1 MKRPDTA
8 KVMFGLN
15 GRPMIEYAVRL
26 AAGLRGD
33 RILFVV
39 GWQKQAVID
48 HVSAMNPEI
57 EFVHQDEQLGTGHA
71 VQQAMVPLG
80 AFAGDV
86 LVLSGDV
93 PLLAEKTARALVGYH
108 RTEQAAATVLTAEV
122 ADPTGYGRVVRGA
135 DGSVVKIVE
144 QRDGS
149 QKELAIREI
158 NSGIYVFDKE
168 KLAGALAQ
176 LRPENAQGEYYLT
189 DVFAFFWKNS
199 WRVAAVKALDAIEVI
214 GINDADQLMA
224 AAKLLA
230 ERNAQD

>member
-1 MKRPDTA
+1 
-8 KVMFGLN
+8 
-15 GRPMIEYAVRL
+15 
-26 AAGLRGD
+26 
-33 RILFVV
+33 
-39 GWQKQAVID
+39 
-48 HVSAMNPEI
+48 
-57 EFVHQDEQLGTGHA
+57 
-71 VQQAMVPLG
+71 MVPLG